1 MKRLLISAALAAI
14 SVPVAT
20 AAGAQVT
27 GGIATANPVIAIAS
41 SKAFQ
46 TANQQIQTTY
56 KSNFDQIEA
65 KLQQR
70 QTVLKTLDKNHD
82 NNVDQAELNAAE
94 KLKSPALKQV
104 DTIEKEIQ
112 RLQQPAQ
119 IAQVFAIESIAK
131 QYQAAM
137 TKVVTDRRIGV
148 ILKPDSFVY
157 APDAADVTS
166 SITAALDQTV
176 PSVSI
181 TPPANYQPSQ
191 TGVELYREI
200 QQLRQLAAAQQAQQ
214 PAAAAAAP
222 TPRPAQPQPQ
232 QQQPQGR

>member
-14 SVPVAT
+14 TVPVAT
-20 AAGAQVT
+20 SAAAQVT

-46 TANQQIQTTY
+46 NANQQIQTTF
-56 KSNFDQIEA
+56 KSNFDQIQA
-65 KLQQR
+65 KLDQR

-104 DTIEKEIQ
+104 DAIEKEIQ

-119 IAQVFAIESIAK
+119 IAQVFAIESIAR

-137 TKVVTDRRIGV
+137 NKVVTDRRIGV

-200 QQLRQLAAAQQAQQ
+200 QQLRQIAAAQQAQQ
-214 PAAAAAAP
+214 PAATAAP

-232 QQQPQGR
+232 QQPQGR

>member
-1 MKRLLISAALAAI
+1 MKRLLITVALTAI
-14 SVPVAT
+14 SLPVAT

-46 TANQQIQTTY
+46 NANQQIQTTY
-56 KSNFDQIEA
+56 KSNFDQIQA

-70 QTVLKTLDKNHD
+70 QTVLTTLDKNHD
-82 NNVDQAELNAAE
+82 NKVDQAEINAAE

-104 DTIEKEIQ
+104 ESIEKEIQ

-119 IAQVFAIESIAK
+119 VAQVFAIESIAR
-131 QYQAAM
+131 QYQTAM

-166 SITAALDQTV
+166 SITAALDQSV
-176 PSVSI
+176 PTVSI
-181 TPPANYQPSQ
+181 TPPANWQPSE

-200 QQLRQLAAAQQAQQ
+200 QQLRQIAATQTQQQ
-214 PAAAAAAP
+214 PAAPAA
-222 TPRPAQPQPQ
+222 RPAQQQPQ